1 MSFLDPTFGLIQQKS
16 PYEQLKEYTVEWNR
30 EPIDIIDAIKRIRN
44 GDYPQ
49 NLDINHPYYGTVLYT
64 LHGTIYVVSKTSSFG
79 RSFANTFIN
88 QPFLLNSIDSHFDN
102 LSDFIEALNIG
113 RQKLLR
119 TQLNATRKFLN
130 TSNEYI
136 PREVANIIYQQV
148 GEKPVTKG
156 AYNVSN
162 SQAKIN
168 TSLFTNGEVPMNRN
182 LKKINTTLFN
192 GGKRKSKRHTK
203 KKATRK

>member
-1 MSFLDPTFGLIQQKS
+1 MAFLAPNFGLPVKKS
-16 PYEQLKEYTVEWNR
+16 PYEEYKEYNVQWDGDS
-30 EPIDIIDAIKRIRN
+30 IDIMDAIKRIRS

-64 LHGTIYVVSKTSSFG
+64 LHGTIYVVSKTSPFG

-102 LSDFIEALNIG
+102 ISDFVQALNIG

-119 TQLNATRKFLN
+119 TQLNATRKLLN

-148 GEKPVTKG
+148 GEKPVVKG
-156 AYNVSN
+156 AYNVIN
-162 SQAKIN
+162 SQNKISTN
-168 TSLFTNGEVPMNRN
+168 LF
-182 LKKINTTLFN
+182 KN

-203 KKATRK
+203 KKGTRK